1 MTKYKTSVIKRRIV
15 KNIFSDRSSLV
26 LRALLREPEKKWTL
40 SELSKEGVSFGLAS
54 DVLSKAEARGYVERV
69 AKGPESYSRLIRKGD
84 LLKDWLKT
92 YSFEQND
99 QAYFL
104 STDRNF
110 LKNCTQYL
118 SQRKKVF
125 ALTLYSGSRLIS
137 PYVKDDRHFIYLD
150 LSLEEFPELLN
161 HLESQLNLYK
171 LVQGGNVCF
180 VLPFYRSA
188 VFKDSK
194 KIKGYPVVSPLQL
207 YLDLMTFPPTGAEEA
222 EHLISH
228 FKKKGRSFV

>member
-1 MTKYKTSVIKRRIV
+1 MPKDKPTLIKRRLV

-40 SELSKEGVSFGLAS
+40 PDLTKEGVSLGLAS

-69 AKGPESYSRLIRKGD
+69 AKGPESYSRLIRKDD
-84 LLKDWLKT
+84 LLKDWLNA
-92 YSFEQND
+92 YSFERND

-104 STDRNF
+104 GTNQNF
-110 LKNCTQYL
+110 LKDCAQYL
-118 SQRKKVF
+118 SQKKKVF
-125 ALTLYSGSRLIS
+125 ALTLYSASRLIS

-150 LSLEEFPELLN
+150 LEREEFYAFVKQM
-161 HLESQLNLYK
+161 ESQLNLYK

-194 KIKGYPVVSPLQL
+194 EIKGYPVVSNLQL
-207 YLDLMTFPPTGAEEA
+207 YLDLMTFPPTGTEETG
-222 EHLISH
+222 HLFSH
-228 FKKKGRSFV
+228 FKKKGQSFV